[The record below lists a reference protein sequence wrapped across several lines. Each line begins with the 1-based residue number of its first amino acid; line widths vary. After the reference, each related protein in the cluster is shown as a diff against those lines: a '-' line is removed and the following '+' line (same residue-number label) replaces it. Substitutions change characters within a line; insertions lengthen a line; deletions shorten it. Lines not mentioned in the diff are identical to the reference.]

1 MTQSGLA
8 VDIGANQGEISR
20 ELALNSIFCGYRF
33 LQAHR
38 FAVQKGLE
46 RKGMARVMT
55 PCLIVPAETLLRNNQ
70 WSPQQICGAL
80 NHEDGTKV
88 SYKRLYWHIWSDKH
102 TGGTLYLKLWQ
113 RGKKR
118 NKYGAATVGRG
129 LIPGRIDIAHYVMSS
144 TRPS

>member
-1 MTQSGLA
+1 MSQSGLA
-8 VDIGANQGEISR
+8 VDTGVNQGAISR
-20 ELALNSIFCGYRF
+20 ELVLNRGFCVYRF

-88 SYKRLYWHIWSDKH
+88 SYESLYRRETQRCHSQHGGAEDQAHHSGAAGWTNLRNHKR
-102 TGGTLYLKLWQ
+102 G
-113 RGKKR
+113 R
-118 NKYGAATVGRG
+118 NKTAKNTLETCSNSDFR
-129 LIPGRIDIAHYVMSS
+129 
-144 TRPS
+144 

>member
-38 FAVQKGLE
+38 FAVQKGLA
-46 RKGMARVMT
+46 RKRVARVMT
-55 PCLIVPAETLLRNNQ
+55 PCLIVRVETLLRDNQ
-70 WSPQQICGAL
+70 WSLQQICGAL

-88 SYKRLYWHIWSDKH
+88 SCESLYRRETQRCHSQHGGAEDQAHHSGAAGWTNLRNHKR
-102 TGGTLYLKLWQ
+102 G
-113 RGKKR
+113 R
-118 NKYGAATVGRG
+118 NKTANNTLETCSNSDFR
-129 LIPGRIDIAHYVMSS
+129 
-144 TRPS
+144 

>member
-1 MTQSGLA
+1 
-8 VDIGANQGEISR
+8 
-20 ELALNSIFCGYRF
+20 
-33 LQAHR
+33 
-38 FAVQKGLE
+38 
-46 RKGMARVMT
+46 MARVMT
-55 PCLIVPAETLLRNNQ
+55 PCLIVRAETLLRNNQ
-70 WSPQQICGAL
+70 CSPQQICGAL

-88 SYKRLYWHIWSDKH
+88 SYKSLYWHIWSDKH

-118 NKYGAATVGRG
+118 NKYGAATAGRG